1 MKSTKLLWTI
11 IVCLVIGF
19 CISLLLNLGIINLP
33 KGIGIPNKTL
43 KVFHLTNMKMTLDKE
58 WSLPKN
64 IAIVRLD
71 FTIENI
77 TKEPQTLY
85 KNDLSLF
92 DYNDCQYSASTTFD
106 SKLNPLLF
114 SETINPNTKK
124 ELSIIFEVPQD
135 ELYSVGYSDNIERIG
150 KQSFV
155 DKIKNIKCE
164 YVTFQE
170 MVEVRKHLLNQPPK
184 SASSQTKEI
193 IALKIEFEEPV
204 KSAHDFLIKEGTN
217 PTNEIVVDLNDF
229 LGTPDDET
237 DWNYTE
243 LSADYCKALAS
254 KGVYYS
260 KSKGAWVM
268 EKSRKGKEDAKI
280 AERRRQEAERQYAN
294 QATCRIVYELN
305 GRQAKNISSVEN
317 ADSQEGVIYLKIEV
331 SPNGDVVSCEI
342 DPRSIIDDSDTREL
356 CISSAKNIKF
366 NAIDS
371 KRNQSGIIRYIF
383 IK

>member
-1 MKSTKLLWTI
+1 MKSTRLLWII
-11 IVCLVIGF
+11 IVCLVVGF

-33 KGIGIPNKTL
+33 KGIGTPNETL

-58 WSLPKN
+58 WSLPKG
-64 IAIVRLD
+64 IAIIKLD

-85 KNDLSLF
+85 INDLSLF
-92 DYNDCQYSASTTFD
+92 DYNDCQYRASTTFN

-124 ELSIIFEVPQD
+124 ELSIIFEVPQN

-150 KQSFV
+150 KQFFV
-155 DKIKNIKCE
+155 DKIRNVKCE

-193 IALKIEFEEPV
+193 IAPKIEFEEPV
-204 KSAHDFLIKEGTN
+204 KSAHDSLIKEGTN
-217 PTNEIVVDLNDF
+217 PTDEIEVDLNDF

-243 LSADYCKALAS
+243 LSEDYCKALAS

-260 KSKGAWVM
+260 KSKGTWVM
-268 EKSRKGKEDAKI
+268 KKNLLEEK
-280 AERRRQEAERQYAN
+280 ERQAE
-294 QATCRIVYELN
+294 QARINKE
-305 GRQAKNISSVEN
+305 
-317 ADSQEGVIYLKIEV
+317 
-331 SPNGDVVSCEI
+331 
-342 DPRSIIDDSDTREL
+342 REL
-356 CISSAKNIKF
+356 QNSTH
-366 NAIDS
+366 
-371 KRNQSGIIRYIF
+371 
-383 IK
+383 